1 MDSNYEKLCY
11 EIAKQNSE
19 KQIEI
24 MDFLKRECTQDEY
37 NAIAI
42 GISYFRM
49 LLYPE
54 LKQAMMQ
61 VVSEGRAQTI
71 IVKDMSRLVGFKNPH
86 TIS

>member
-1 MDSNYEKLCY
+1 MNNNYEKICY
-11 EIAKQNSE
+11 EIAKQDGE

-24 MDFLKRECTQDEY
+24 MNFLKRECTQDEY

-49 LLYPE
+49 FLYPD

-61 VVSEGRAQTI
+61 AVLEDLKKI
-71 IVKDMSRLVGFKNPH
+71 F
-86 TIS
+86 

>member
-1 MDSNYEKLCY
+1 MDNNYEKLCY
-11 EIAKQNSE
+11 EIAKQDGE

-49 LLYPE
+49 LLYPD

-61 VVSEGRAQTI
+61 TVLEDLKKA
-71 IVKDMSRLVGFKNPH
+71 F
-86 TIS
+86 